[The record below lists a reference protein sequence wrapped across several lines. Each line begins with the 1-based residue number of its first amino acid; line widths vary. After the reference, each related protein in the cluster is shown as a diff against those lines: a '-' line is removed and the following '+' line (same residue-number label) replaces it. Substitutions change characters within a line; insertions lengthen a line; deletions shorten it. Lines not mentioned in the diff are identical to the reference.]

1 MFDRKTTNGNF
12 PPDPAVEAS
21 ETTNDFVTRAA
32 RWFFTIMLAVFV
44 LNALLLVGADLAFAQ
59 SNGGGGGGAGS
70 GIQGAI
76 DKAAEWLSGIMTSL
90 GSLGLIASIGYKAIA
105 RTNENMHHAAHMGM
119 AGSGVAIVAGLL
131 MNDIVGLFS
140 SFAGQ

>member
-1 MFDRKTTNGNF
+1 MFEKNNN
-12 PPDPAVEAS
+12 PPAPSAEAS
-21 ETTNDFVTRAA
+21 VPTNNVVARAA
-32 RWFFTIMLAVFV
+32 RWLFTIMLAVFV
-44 LNALLLVGADLAFAQ
+44 LNALLLVGADLALAQ
-59 SNGGGGGGAGS
+59 DNGGGGGGAGA

-76 DKAAEWLSGIMTSL
+76 DKAAAWLSGIMTSL